1 MERTVRVDHKGGDL
15 FEIAIRQHVL
25 HVDQP
30 TEDGGSDAA
39 PTPTEMFVASTF
51 RLRGLLQSAI
61 PFPPRSSN

>member
-39 PTPTEMFVASTF
+39 PTPTEMFGQP
-51 RLRGLLQSAI
+51 RLLRGLLQSAI